1 MSKMELIKERGR
13 RKIRAERRKVEE
25 EERTD
30 DRD

>member
-13 RKIRAERRKVEE
+13 RKIRAERRNVEE